1 MGGTGIIL
9 NNFQNFPDSFLTITT
24 NQPFSIT
31 IPIPLYN
38 KVLVRN
44 IITGVIREGISINRA
59 NDLTQ
64 YKEWIENALQNVG
77 NYNQYNQSNGWYGVW
92 IEGIGRVE
100 TNPSATPTAQWEDLN
115 APFDRMGELIK
126 VGDTICYAMRS
137 LEVSHM
143 KISKIDST
151 NCRCTMY
158 GIDVFTGKKT
168 KNGYPKRCIKVK

>member
-1 MGGTGIIL
+1 M
-9 NNFQNFPDSFLTITT
+9 
-24 NQPFSIT
+24 
-31 IPIPLYN
+31 PIPLYT

-44 IITGVIREGISINRA
+44 IITGATREGISIDLA

-64 YKEWIENALQNVG
+64 YKEWVENDLKGVVNCR
-77 NYNQYNQSNGWYGVW
+77 QYNQSNSWYGVW

-100 TNPSATPTAQWEDLN
+100 TNPGATPTAQWEDLN

-137 LEVSHM
+137 LAVSHM
-143 KISKIDST
+143 KISKIDSAKG
-151 NCRCTMY
+151 RCTMY

-168 KNGYPKRCIKVK
+168 KNGYPTRCIKVK

>member
-1 MGGTGIIL
+1 M
-9 NNFQNFPDSFLTITT
+9 
-24 NQPFSIT
+24 
-31 IPIPLYN
+31 PIPLYT

-44 IITGVIREGISINRA
+44 IITGATREGISIDLA

-64 YKEWIENALQNVG
+64 YKEWVENDLKGVVNCR
-77 NYNQYNQSNGWYGVW
+77 QYNQANSWHGVW

-100 TNPSATPTAQWEDLN
+100 TKSSTMPVQWEDLN

-143 KISKIDST
+143 KITKIDST
-151 NCRCTMY
+151 DYRCTMY

-168 KNGYPKRCIKVK
+168 KNSYPTRCIKVK